1 MMFDIID
8 QIRQYWLKNN
18 LIDGSI
24 IIFTQ
29 SRPITLYSNDFIYTD
44 IIRLD
49 SITIL
54 HPIFQKKN
62 WYTFYNCKHSL
73 DQYLQYQKIFSQLNY

>member
-29 SRPITLYSNDFIYTD
+29 SRPITLYSNDFIYTY
-44 IIRLD
+44 IILLD

-54 HPIFQKKN
+54 HPIFQKKIDILSITAN
-62 WYTFYNCKHSL
+62 ILLIN
-73 DQYLQYQKIFSQLNY
+73 IFNIKKYFRN

>member
-29 SRPITLYSNDFIYTD
+29 SRPITLYSNDFIYTY

-54 HPIFQKKN
+54 HPIFQKKIDILSITAN
-62 WYTFYNCKHSL
+62 ILLIN
-73 DQYLQYQKIFSQLNY
+73 IFNIKKYFRN

>member
-8 QIRQYWLKNN
+8 QIKQYWLKNN

-29 SRPITLYSNDFIYTD
+29 SRPITLYSNDFIYTY

-54 HPIFQKKN
+54 HPIFQKKIDILSITAN
-62 WYTFYNCKHSL
+62 ILLIN
-73 DQYLQYQKIFSQLNY
+73 IFNIKKYFRN

>member
-29 SRPITLYSNDFIYTD
+29 SRPITLYSDDFIYTY

-54 HPIFQKKN
+54 HPIFQKKIDILSITAN
-62 WYTFYNCKHSL
+62 ILLIN
-73 DQYLQYQKIFSQLNY
+73 IFNIKKYFRN

>member
-29 SRPITLYSNDFIYTD
+29 SRPITLYSNDFIYTY

-54 HPIFQKKN
+54 HPIFQKK
-62 WYTFYNCKHSL
+62 
-73 DQYLQYQKIFSQLNY
+73 KIDILSITANILLINIFNIKKYFRN

>member
-18 LIDGSI
+18 LIGST

-29 SRPITLYSNDFIYTD
+29 SKPITLYSDDFIYTY
-44 IIRLD
+44 ITRLD

-54 HPIFQKKN
+54 HPIFQKKIDILSITVN
-62 WYTFYNCKHSL
+62 ILLIN
-73 DQYLQYQKIFSQLNY
+73 IFNIKKYFRN

>member
-29 SRPITLYSNDFIYTD
+29 SRPITLYSNDFIYTY

-54 HPIFQKKN
+54 HPIFQKKIDILSITVN
-62 WYTFYNCKHSL
+62 ILLIN
-73 DQYLQYQKIFSQLNY
+73 IFNIKKYFRN

>member
-29 SRPITLYSNDFIYTD
+29 SRPITLYSNDFIYTY

-54 HPIFQKKN
+54 HSIFQKKIDILSITAN
-62 WYTFYNCKHSL
+62 ILLIN
-73 DQYLQYQKIFSQLNY
+73 IFNIKKYFRN

>member
-18 LIDGSI
+18 LIDESI

-29 SRPITLYSNDFIYTD
+29 SRPITLYSNDFIYTY

-54 HPIFQKKN
+54 HPIFQKKIDILSITAN
-62 WYTFYNCKHSL
+62 ILLIN
-73 DQYLQYQKIFSQLNY
+73 IFNIKKYFRN

>member
-29 SRPITLYSNDFIYTD
+29 SRPITLYSNDFIYTY

-54 HPIFQKKN
+54 HPIFQKKIDILSITAN
-62 WYTFYNCKHSL
+62 IILIN
-73 DQYLQYQKIFSQLNY
+73 IFNIKKYFRN

>member
-29 SRPITLYSNDFIYTD
+29 SRPITLYSNDFIYTY

-54 HPIFQKKN
+54 HPIFQKKI
-62 WYTFYNCKHSL
+62 
-73 DQYLQYQKIFSQLNY
+73 DIFSITANILLINIFNIKKYFRN

>member
-8 QIRQYWLKNN
+8 QMRQYWLKNN

-29 SRPITLYSNDFIYTD
+29 SRPITLYSDDFIYTY

-54 HPIFQKKN
+54 HPIFQKKIDILSITAN
-62 WYTFYNCKHSL
+62 ILLIN
-73 DQYLQYQKIFSQLNY
+73 IFNIKKYFRN

>member
-18 LIDGSI
+18 LIGSI

-29 SRPITLYSNDFIYTD
+29 SRPITLYSNDFIYTY

-54 HPIFQKKN
+54 HPIFQKKIDILSITAN
-62 WYTFYNCKHSL
+62 ILLIN
-73 DQYLQYQKIFSQLNY
+73 IFNIKKYFRN